1 MRALGAAILA
11 LALVAPLAAFAQE
24 KDGEK
29 KEKAQKLNAEQQ
41 TRVKNARDYIQS
53 MGDRAYAVL
62 RDTPLG
68 SKQRNEEMAVLLLE
82 AMDFPAIARFTLG
95 RRGRGAKGQT
105 FVEYTRLFAAHFI
118 DVANERISNTK
129 PLGFNITSAKHLP
142 NDDVV
147 VNTAIKFEAE
157 EAFEAGWRVRNH
169 KNRGYKIVDVYVQGA
184 SAAMHFRNQFADWL
198 GKAGMSGM
206 MQKLRGMT
214 RESPNLVLVANYQV
228 E

>member
-1 MRALGAAILA
+1 MRALGAAIVA
-11 LALVAPLAAFAQE
+11 LALVAPLTALAQDKKDEE
-24 KDGEK
+24 KS
-29 KEKAQKLNAEQQ
+29 QKLNTEQQ
-41 TRVKNARDYIQS
+41 ALVSNARDYIQT

-68 SKQRNEEMAVLLLE
+68 SKQRNEEMAVLLLD

-95 RRGRGAKGQT
+95 RRGRSAKGDT

-147 VNTAIKFEAE
+147 VNTAIQFEAE

-184 SAAMHFRNQFADWL
+184 SAAMHFRNQFSDWL
-198 GKAGMSGM
+198 GKAGMTGM

-214 RESPNLVLVANYQV
+214 KESPNLVHVANYKV